1 MKNMV
6 KRLNMTA
13 GIWLVSTDPDTG
25 KLRSIADVTD
35 RSADEVADL
44 ADIITECTGNVVHL
58 KRIF

>member
-1 MKNMV
+1 
-6 KRLNMTA
+6 MTA

-35 RSADEVADL
+35 RTADEVAEL

>member
-13 GIWLVSTDPDTG
+13 GIWLISTDPDTG

-35 RSADEVADL
+35 WSADEVADL
-44 ADIITECTGNVVHL
+44 ADLIRDLTGNLVAI
-58 KRIF
+58 KRIY